1 MKGIYSF
8 GLMETNFYDRAE
20 KLAKEVSGP
29 FLRCLNPR
37 GVRSGGGEHASHAA
51 PTPLRTSFPTR
62 RAHVNRE
69 GNSLPSPFPH
79 PGFAEP
85 PCSANSPPRP
95 GRRMRPREGS
105 VHPSC
110 SGSHV
115 VAALHVPSS
124 VSPGPTV
131 CAAGPRLCR
140 WGSKYQCYFSHLG
153 PHVSKCHGLHQA
165 SRS

>member
-29 FLRCLNPR
+29 FLRCLSPC
-37 GVRSGGGEHASHAA
+37 GVGSGGGEHARRAA
-51 PTPLRTSFPTR
+51 PHPLRTSFPTR

-69 GNSLPSPFPH
+69 GSSLPF
-79 PGFAEP
+79 
-85 PCSANSPPRP
+85 SPPWVCKAALLRKLP
-95 GRRMRPREGS
+95 TQAMKANEAQGGS

-110 SGSHV
+110 LGSHG
-115 VAALHVPSS
+115 VAALHAPSS

-131 CAAGPRLCR
+131 CAAGPRLCK
-140 WGSKYQCYFSHLG
+140 WGSEYQRHFSHLR
-153 PHVSKCHGLHQA
+153 PHVSKCH
-165 SRS
+165 